1 MIDLDKKSTENKE
14 LQNSYNPLSDPYSRI
29 NKDFNPQEKRNIKS
43 ILKSTGEE
51 LIINSKR
58 DLTNMHSQKSIFSPR
73 NNSNKKSKKVYD
85 PYLISVCKNAIIR
98 ERKNLPN
105 YKEVIRNINTE
116 FGIEETEK
124 QNFDLYFPNKN
135 RLTIN
140 IETNNMK

>member
-1 MIDLDKKSTENKE
+1 MAELEKKSIETKE
-14 LQNSYNPLSDPYSRI
+14 LRNNHSTLSEPYKRI
-29 NKDFNPQEKRNIKS
+29 NYDNIPPEKRN

-58 DLTNMHSQKSIFSPR
+58 DLTNMHSQESIFSPR

-85 PYLISVCKNAIIR
+85 PYLISICKHAIIR